1 MKKTLLTTLLISAVF
16 PILAQEDIQW
26 DNNSH
31 RSLFA
36 DFNGDNIPDL
46 LLQANT
52 SNSTSMWVAGTGT
65 SKAPTYQSNVS
76 KTLSDSV
83 TGSTWYT
90 NDTIILPG
98 RINDDAIND
107 LLIIRP
113 KQQSISWLEG
123 SNNSPLTKDHSIE
136 NTKLPW
142 NKSDDVFEYFG
153 GDFNGDGF
161 LDLLALSTEE
171 GKHLLYHGTGTGN
184 FTLAQKVSKK
194 AKWGLRKQEQPII
207 RDFNGDGRD
216 DIFALAKKANKKHYV
231 VYADEKGLL
240 KNKNIETVKEKFAD
254 FKWFNDFHS
263 SSAQNI
269 DDFSGFELLRRFNH
283 PGGYDEEGTYIP
295 GDADE
300 EVLARKECK
309 ILFYSPNSKD
319 KGAVCESAVTVG
331 NLKGDSEETSRQ
343 ANTTSQY
350 EPTEPD
356 VFPPSTPASKPTSS
370 VGAYPAVNQS
380 FTMSWNSVVGSLY
393 YQIFHSTTDSNYS
406 LLYSGTG
413 FSKSTSYSSIGYRYF
428 RYKACNAAGCSGFSP
443 YYRTYIY
450 SIPGTTSGV
459 SVSPASFIIGNT
471 ASISWS
477 KPSGIIGSG
486 AYYTIRELR
495 PNGSTATVKQVSHGS
510 TSSSNVTP
518 GSGIGT
524 YKYQVQ
530 GCNKS
535 SSYCG
540 PWSPWSSSIVVTPP
554 IPNAPTATTPT
565 RVIKG
570 TSFNV
575 NFGSS
580 SYATSYKIYENTHLI
595 ATVSSSPFPRS
606 LSTTGLYSY
615 AISACSSSGC
625 SAKGTADSTRS
636 NDRPVVY
643 PATPINNGEYSIS
656 ESVSATATASDV
668 YGSVSAIE
676 YKLDSGS
683 WTANGNF
690 GSLTAGNHTI
700 SYRAKDS
707 YGDYSLTQT
716 RSLSVTEPTA
726 TISNLSYPSVPVG
739 FKQTFSFDFENAT
752 LCKAS
757 TGVIYYQGPMKKG
770 SYSWQSP
777 IRTTPSGNYS
787 IEVTCSNS
795 SSFGKDTVTTSVT
808 PNTAPT
814 ATNDTIGINEGSGEV
829 QINVLNNDYD
839 SDNHPISVTN
849 SSSPSHGSLR
859 RMGGAFYYQPGSNFN
874 GTDSFTYTI
883 SDEWGG
889 ADTAIVS
896 ISVTAVND
904 PPFAGNFNLSMNRND
919 STKSVNVLNAPSTDI
934 DGDTISISSITTTP
948 SNGTAIHNGT
958 NAINYTPNT
967 NWCGTDTIAF
977 KLTDGQA
984 LSNTGNIT
992 VNVSCANRPPSG
1004 TITIAGLAQVGAT
1017 LSFTENIA
1025 DADGI
1030 GSFTYQWMRGGIAIT
1045 GAISNTYNLTIADI
1059 GSNISVKLSYT
1070 DGGGTSE
1077 SITSS
1082 ELGPIVNPEDEIIIN
1097 NISFDSTSV
1106 NVGQSQRVS
1115 FSYTN
1120 ATKCYDTDKPSH
1132 EFYNGVKTTG
1142 SIVNAETAT
1151 RLIVGV
1157 QLQKITC
1164 ENDKISKEGNSE
1176 YTVEKLIAPSNL
1188 AIEQ

>member
-1 MKKTLLTTLLISAVF
+1 MKNIFVIALLCAAFSG
-16 PILAQEDIQW
+16 LAQERVQW
-26 DNNSH
+26 DDQTH
-31 RSLFA
+31 QPHFA
-36 DFNGDNIPDL
+36 DFNGDGITDL
-46 LLQANT
+46 ILQAKNKNSYPKWIPGT
-52 SNSTSMWVAGTGT
+52 IHEGQLFHTEANSKPLNVLISNSTWHKKNAV
-65 SKAPTYQSNVS
+65 
-76 KTLSDSV
+76 
-83 TGSTWYT
+83 
-90 NDTIILPG
+90 IIPG
-98 RINDDAIND
+98 NMNDDAFDD
-107 LLIIRP
+107 LLIILP
-113 KQQSISWLEG
+113 ESEKMAWLEG
-123 SNNSPLTKDHSIE
+123 AADSALTKQHVIK
-136 NTKLPW
+136 NKKLPW
-142 NKSDDVFEYFG
+142 HQSDDVFEFYG
-153 GDFNGDGF
+153 GDFNGNGN
-161 LDLLALSTEE
+161 LDLLSLSTEQ
-171 GKHLLYHGTGTGN
+171 GKHLLYQGTGKGN
-184 FTLAQKVSKK
+184 FTLEQKISKK
-194 AKWGLRKQEQPII
+194 AKWGLKKQERPLIK
-207 RDFNGDGRD
+207 DFNGDGRD
-216 DIFALAKKANKKHYV
+216 DIFALAKKAGKKHYL
-231 VYADEKGLL
+231 VYANEKGLL
-240 KNKNIETVKEKFAD
+240 KNSNTEVFKEKFAD
-254 FKWFNDFHS
+254 LDWFDDYHS
-263 SSAQNI
+263 SIAQNVN
-269 DDFSGFELLRRFNH
+269 DNAGDELLRMFNY
-283 PGGYDEEGTYIP
+283 PGGYDEEDNYIP
-295 GDADE
+295 GNE
-300 EVLARKECK
+300 EEELLLLQSCHTVFFSPSSKE
-309 ILFYSPNSKD
+309 
-319 KGAVCESAVTVG
+319 KGRICEDGKLQG
-331 NLKGDSEETSRQ
+331 NLKSSLESSRKSIEK
-343 ANTTSQY
+343 TSQY

-808 PNTAPT
+808 PNTAPA

-859 RMGGAFYYQPGSNFN
+859 RTGGAFYYQPGSNFN

-948 SNGTAIHNGT
+948 SNGTATHNGT

-1004 TITIAGLAQVGAT
+1004 TITITGLAQVGAT

-1025 DADGI
+1025 DADGMGTLSI
-1030 GSFTYQWMRGGIAIT
+1030 QWKRDDL
-1045 GAISNTYNLTIADI
+1045 AISGANASQYAIIPEDI
-1059 GSNISVKLSYT
+1059 GAMLNVTISYT
-1070 DGGGTSE
+1070 DGGGTLE
-1077 SITSS
+1077 QLTSDKV
-1082 ELGPIVNPEDEIIIN
+1082 GPIVNPEDIIVIN
-1097 NISFDSTSV
+1097 NLSFNSTTIT
-1106 NVGQSQRVS
+1106 VGKSQIITFS
-1115 FSYTN
+1115 FTN
-1120 ATKCYDTDKPSH
+1120 ATKCFDSDKPTH
-1132 EFYNGVKTTG
+1132 IFYDGLKATDTHTG
-1142 SIVNAETAT
+1142 DTAT
-1151 RLIVGV
+1151 RLIPGV
-1157 QLQKITC
+1157 YMQKITC
-1164 ENDKISKEGNSE
+1164 ENSAATLQAEIE
-1176 YTVEKLIAPSNL
+1176 YTTEMLEAPVNL
-1188 AIEQ
+1188 QNQF